1 MYIIV
6 MGGGQVGYHLTR
18 TLMQKGHEVLLV
30 EKDHRRALLINE
42 ELGPVVFEGDGC
54 EFRTLQ
60 QIGTSR
66 ADVVVAV
73 TGDDEDNLVACQISK
88 RNFGVRRTIARVN
101 DPRNEDIFR
110 RLGIDETVSST
121 KVIDDLIE
129 QEIATGDVVP
139 LAALQRGDLEIVE
152 ASIREGSPAARRA
165 VRDLELPA
173 ESLIS
178 CIVRGGRA
186 VVPQGDTILQPDDR
200 VIALVHR
207 DQEAALQTVLR
218 GPTPT

>member
-18 TLMQKGHEVLLV
+18 TLTSKGHEVLLV
-30 EKDHRRALLINE
+30 EKDPRRAAQINE

-66 ADVVVAV
+66 ADIVAAV
-73 TGDDEDNLVACQISK
+73 TGDDEDNLIMCQISK
-88 RNFGVRRTIARVN
+88 VKFGVQRTIARIN

-129 QEIATGDVVP
+129 QEMATGDVIP
-139 LAALQRGDLEIVE
+139 LAALRRGDLEIVE
-152 ASIREGSPAARRA
+152 ANIRQGAPAANRA
-165 VRDLELPA
+165 VKDLDLPG

-178 CIVRGGRA
+178 CVIRSGKA
-186 VVPQGDTILQPDDR
+186 MIPQGDTVLLPDDLVVALVR
-200 VIALVHR
+200 SDQESALQIALTGS
-207 DQEAALQTVLR
+207 A
-218 GPTPT
+218 

>member
-18 TLMQKGHEVLLV
+18 TLMAKGHEVLLV
-30 EKDHRRALLINE
+30 EKDPRRAARITE

-60 QIGTSR
+60 QIGTNR

-73 TGDDEDNLVACQISK
+73 TGDDEDNLVMCQISK
-88 RNFGVRRTIARVN
+88 RKFGVRRTIARIN

-139 LAALQRGDLEIVE
+139 LAALRRGDLEIVE
-152 ASIREGSPAARRA
+152 ASIRQGSPAANRA
-165 VRDLELPA
+165 VRDLGLPE

-178 CIVRGGRA
+178 CIIRDGRA
-186 VVPQGDTILQPDDR
+186 ILPQAETVLQPDDM

-207 DQEAALQTVLR
+207 DQEAALQTALR
-218 GPTPT
+218 GPA

>member
-18 TLMQKGHEVLLV
+18 TLMSKGHEVLLV
-30 EKDHRRALLINE
+30 EKDPRRAAQINE

-66 ADVVVAV
+66 ADVVAAV
-73 TGDDEDNLVACQISK
+73 TGDDEDNLIMCQISK
-88 RNFGVRRTIARVN
+88 RNFGVARTITRVN

-129 QEIATGDVVP
+129 QEMATGDVIP
-139 LAALQRGDLEIVE
+139 LAALRRGDLEIVE
-152 ASIREGSPAARRA
+152 ANIRQGSPAANAA
-165 VRDLELPA
+165 VKDLALPD

-178 CIVRGGRA
+178 CVVRGGKA
-186 VVPQGDTILQPDDR
+186 MIPGGDTVLQVDDV
-200 VIALVHR
+200 VIALVHAN
-207 DQEAALQTVLR
+207 QEDALQVALR
-218 GPTPT
+218 GPA

>member
-18 TLMQKGHEVLLV
+18 TLMQKEHEVLLV
-30 EKDHRRALLINE
+30 EKDPRRAARITK

-60 QIGTSR
+60 QVGTNR
-66 ADVVVAV
+66 ADVVAAV
-73 TGDDEDNLVACQISK
+73 TGDDEDNLVMCQISK
-88 RNFGVRRTIARVN
+88 RKFGVPRTIARVN
-101 DPRNEDIFR
+101 DPRNEEIFR

-129 QEIATGDVVP
+129 QEMETGDVIP
-139 LAALQRGDLEIVE
+139 LAALRRGDLEIDE
-152 ASIREGSPAARRA
+152 ASIRQGSPAANVA
-165 VRDLELPA
+165 IKDLPLPE

-178 CIVRGGRA
+178 CIIRDGKA
-186 VVPQGDTILQPDDR
+186 MIPQGDTVLHDDDV
-200 VIALVHR
+200 VIALVR
-207 DQEAALQTVLR
+207 ANQAAALQAALR
-218 GPTPT
+218 GTA